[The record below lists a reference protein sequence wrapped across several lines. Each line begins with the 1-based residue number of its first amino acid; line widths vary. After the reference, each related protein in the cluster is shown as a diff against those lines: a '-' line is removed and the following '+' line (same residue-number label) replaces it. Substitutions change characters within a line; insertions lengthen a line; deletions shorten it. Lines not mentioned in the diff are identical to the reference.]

1 MKLALFLLSF
11 SFALHSAPIIYLSTG
26 TTTTDAFNRGT
37 TYGLSIA
44 QNWRTGLGFDIG
56 TRFMQTTNNQHDI
69 IAITCPY
76 AILTQVFKLNRLP
89 FLLSLGAGFSLN
101 HIPSDMGSRY
111 VGTHLSAGLVYL
123 MSPNTRLKAEYMLN
137 YGERQHPPK
146 SFDGQ
151 HILIGVGF
159 KIKAKEKKWA
169 PPQRTPPQKQINQ
182 KKRPNQRRQSSPVSP
197 YQQTQKLMNELSW
210 PTY

>member
-1 MKLALFLLSF
+1 
-11 SFALHSAPIIYLSTG
+11 
-26 TTTTDAFNRGT
+26 
-37 TYGLSIA
+37 
-44 QNWRTGLGFDIG
+44 
-56 TRFMQTTNNQHDI
+56 
-69 IAITCPY
+69 
-76 AILTQVFKLNRLP
+76 
-89 FLLSLGAGFSLN
+89 
-101 HIPSDMGSRY
+101 
-111 VGTHLSAGLVYL
+111 

-169 PPQRTPPQKQINQ
+169 PPNAHPSKTDQS